1 MISSFKKF
9 VNRINRS
16 KEGFTLIELMV
27 TVGIFVLMTSLLLA
41 KYNNYYSGT
50 IFKNQAYDIA
60 ITLRQAQ
67 SFGISVKVDVAPGSN
82 SFDSAYGVR
91 FPSAGVNNFSLYSFI
106 RNGNS
111 YSQNILQKEYR
122 LKNGAYIERLD
133 VSTDGSAY
141 SLANSVNVIFQRPNP
156 EAIFCANVNGVDS
169 CGTYKYLS
177 IGLKAPNGTIKT
189 VKVNNS
195 GQISI
200 VENN

>member
-1 MISSFKKF
+1 MNFSLKRFDNKTSVF
-9 VNRINRS
+9 NS
-16 KEGFTLIELMV
+16 GFTLIELMV
-27 TVGIFVLMTSLLLA
+27 TVGIFVFMTSLLLA

-67 SFGISVKVDVAPGSN
+67 SFGISVKVDVGPGLN

-106 RNGNS
+106 RNGNL
-111 YSQNILQKEYR
+111 YNQNILQKEYR
-122 LKNGAYIERLD
+122 LKNGAYIEKLQ
-133 VSTDGSAY
+133 VSADGSNY
-141 SLANSVNVIFQRPNP
+141 FLANSVDVIFQRPNP
-156 EAIFCANVNGVDS
+156 EAVFCTNVNGTNA
-169 CGTYKYLS
+169 CGVYKHLS
-177 IGLKAPNGTIKT
+177 IGLKSPDGTIKT